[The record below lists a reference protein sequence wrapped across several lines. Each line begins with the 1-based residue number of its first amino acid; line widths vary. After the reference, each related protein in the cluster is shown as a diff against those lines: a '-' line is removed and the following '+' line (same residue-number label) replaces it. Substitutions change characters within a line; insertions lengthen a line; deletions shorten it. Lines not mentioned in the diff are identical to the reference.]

1 MLELVPIL
9 VPLLSFGAVAAL
21 VVTLGNHYTVQA
33 RMQQRLPAQTR
44 AAEFLSGEP
53 PAQGISA
60 FVARNFNER
69 RFGIDAAR
77 REKLRSELLRAGYF
91 GRHGINYYLFARVTC
106 AAGVPL
112 LIFILLQ
119 GFSTGLPP
127 LLEVLVVLVAAFVG
141 YAGPDAYLS
150 RRQRFLSRRYRQ
162 AFPDLLDLLVVCVDA
177 GMTIEGAFNRVQ
189 NEIIKRCWELGKNIE
204 LMGAEMRAGRSTVEA
219 LVSLADRLNLDEA
232 GSFVTILRQSIE
244 LGSDTADALRIF
256 SDEMRDKRL
265 LRAEETANKLSV
277 KMVIPLGLFIFPV
290 VLLVI
295 MLPVIIKLLAVL
307 R

>member
-1 MLELVPIL
+1 MPELVPIL
-9 VPLLSFGAVAAL
+9 VPLLSFAAVAAIAL
-21 VVTLGNHYTVQA
+21 TVGNYYAIQA
-33 RMQQRLPAQTR
+33 RMQQRLPGQTR
-44 AAEFLSGEP
+44 ATEFSGEP
-53 PAQGISA
+53 PLQGFRA

-77 REKLRSELLRAGYF
+77 HDKLRRELLRAGFF
-91 GRHGINYYLFARVTC
+91 GRQGINDYLFARIAC
-106 AAGVPL
+106 ALGFPL
-112 LIFILLQ
+112 MTLLLVV
-119 GFSTGLPP
+119 SAGLPG
-127 LLEVLVVLVAAFVG
+127 LLKVLVVLVAALIG

-150 RRQRFLSRRYRQ
+150 RRQRFLERRYRQ

-177 GMTIEGAFNRVQ
+177 GMTIEGAFARVQ
-189 NEIIKRCWELGKNIE
+189 GEIMKRCWELGKNVE

-219 LVSLADRLNLDEA
+219 LVSLADRLSLDEA
-232 GSFVTILRQSIE
+232 GSFVTMLRQSIE
-244 LGSDTADALRIF
+244 LGSDTADALRVF

-290 VLLVI
+290 ILLVI